1 MCFKSIWDVLPD
13 WQDHIHNSNNIKL
26 DLDLH
31 SLKKEVL
38 AGWHVTWWIKTYLD
52 IILWNNTRNWEDQ
65 ISKSKIKFQRAIP
78 SMYCSIL
85 IAFEHTINLNF
96 QEFDEVDASQKLV
109 FVTTCTKY
117 LKKYGNHSCQC
128 IFSRS

>member
-1 MCFKSIWDVLPD
+1 
-13 WQDHIHNSNNIKL
+13 
-26 DLDLH
+26 
-31 SLKKEVL
+31 
-38 AGWHVTWWIKTYLD
+38 
-52 IILWNNTRNWEDQ
+52 
-65 ISKSKIKFQRAIP
+65 
-78 SMYCSIL
+78 MYCSIL

-128 IFSRS
+128 IFSRSEFIPDGLPQPRVELFLATMNAHTGETVTIALQKKSQRKDETNR